1 METGPFLFQSIM
13 KKFSLFT
20 GSIIAG
26 LSVAIGAFGAHAWK
40 DYLRAI
46 YRLDTFETAAQY
58 QMYGGLTLL
67 LLGVW
72 QIQVSNRLLKSA
84 GYLIFSG
91 SLIFPGSLY
100 LICLTQNTFWGM
112 IAPIGGLAYI
122 TGFCFMAYGTLKQ

>member
-1 METGPFLFQSIM
+1 M

-20 GSIIAG
+20 GSIISG

-40 DYLRAI
+40 DYLRTI
-46 YRLDTFETAAQY
+46 NRLDTFETAAQY

-67 LLGVW
+67 LLGIW
-72 QIQVSNRLLKSA
+72 QIQASNRLLKSA

-122 TGFCFMAYGTLKQ
+122 TGFAFMAYGTQKH

>member
-1 METGPFLFQSIM
+1 M
-13 KKFSLFT
+13 KKFALFT
-20 GSIIAG
+20 GSIISG
-26 LSVAIGAFGAHAWK
+26 LAIALGAFGAHAWK
-40 DYLRAI
+40 DYLRLI
-46 YRLDTFETAAQY
+46 NRLDTFETATQY
-58 QMYGGLTLL
+58 QMYGGMTLL

-91 SLIFPGSLY
+91 SIIFSGSLY

-122 TGFCFMAYGTLKQ
+122 TGFSFMAYGTLKH